1 MKLRLITLMI
11 MTTTTFSGMS
21 QEMTFENAHNAV
33 SNMGIGWNLG
43 NTLESCSHG
52 EDDNLIERT
61 IDRSVRAYETAWGQP
76 QATRELM
83 HKLREAGFK
92 TIRVPVTWYPHMD
105 SNDNV
110 NEEWMHRVEE
120 VVNYVLNEGMYCVLN
135 VHHDAG
141 DQKTCW
147 LKADMEHIEQIN
159 KRFVRLW
166 QQIAVRFKKYDEH
179 HIFEGWGEIID
190 KYGAWVLPKDET
202 AFEACNLLAQSFVNT
217 IRSTGGNNLQR
228 NLMLCTY
235 SASPGGWY
243 SHDGKTAYSDE
254 SLARFTFPKDV
265 VEDHLIAS
273 LHCYLPWNWDQNH
286 SRLTDKHIE
295 EIKSAF
301 HKFDKYILVRHMPLV
316 IGEYGA
322 LFCDG
327 VYSQEG
333 EISEADKEEGAK
345 YAKLMVEEATKRG
358 ISLLYFMGLIDKK
371 DRERLVWSRPKTV
384 DAIVETYYGIKA
396 Q

>member
-1 MKLRLITLMI
+1 MKLKVVSAVI
-11 MTTTTFSGMS
+11 MMTASFSGMS
-21 QEMTFENAHNAV
+21 QEMTFENAHDAV
-33 SNMGIGWNLG
+33 NNMGIGWNLG

-52 EDDNLIERT
+52 QDDSFIERT
-61 IDRSVRAYETAWGQP
+61 TDCSVKAYETAWGQP

-83 HKLREAGFK
+83 RKFREAGFK
-92 TIRVPVTWYPHMD
+92 TIRIPVTWYPHMD

-110 NEEWMHRVEE
+110 NEEWMCRVEE
-120 VVNYVLNEGMYCVLN
+120 VVNYVLDEGMYCILN

-147 LKADMEHIEQIN
+147 LKADMEHFEQIN
-159 KRFVRLW
+159 TRFVRLW
-166 QQIAVRFKKYDEH
+166 QQIASRFNKYDGH
-179 HIFEGWGEIID
+179 LIFEGWGEIID

-202 AFEACNLLAQSFVNT
+202 AFEACNLLAQNFVDT
-217 IRSTGGNNLQR
+217 VRSTGGNNLHR
-228 NLMLCTY
+228 NLIICTY

-243 SHDGKTAYSDE
+243 SHDGNIGYSDDA
-254 SLARFTFPKDV
+254 LARFTFPNDI

-286 SRLTDKHIE
+286 SPFTDRHID

-301 HKFDKYILVRHMPLV
+301 QKFDKYFLARQMPLV

-345 YAKLMVEEATKRG
+345 YARLMVEEATKRG

-371 DRERLVWSRPKTV
+371 DRESLEWSRPKTV
-384 DAIVETYYGIKA
+384 DAIVNTYYGIKA

>member
-1 MKLRLITLMI
+1 

-61 IDRSVRAYETAWGQP
+61 TDRSVRAYETAWGQP

-105 SNDNV
+105 SNDIV

-166 QQIAVRFKKYDEH
+166 QQIAARFKKYDEH
-179 HIFEGWGEIID
+179 
-190 KYGAWVLPKDET
+190 
-202 AFEACNLLAQSFVNT
+202 
-217 IRSTGGNNLQR
+217 
-228 NLMLCTY
+228 
-235 SASPGGWY
+235 
-243 SHDGKTAYSDE
+243 
-254 SLARFTFPKDV
+254 
-265 VEDHLIAS
+265 LI
-273 LHCYLPWNWDQNH
+273 L
-286 SRLTDKHIE
+286 R
-295 EIKSAF
+295 
-301 HKFDKYILVRHMPLV
+301 
-316 IGEYGA
+316 
-322 LFCDG
+322 DG
-327 VYSQEG
+327 V
-333 EISEADKEEGAK
+333 
-345 YAKLMVEEATKRG
+345 KL
-358 ISLLYFMGLIDKK
+358 
-371 DRERLVWSRPKTV
+371 
-384 DAIVETYYGIKA
+384 
-396 Q
+396 